1 VSERPP
7 PLPARVGGP
16 EQALSD
22 FAQRSRAWAPVA
34 KATALFVLPLP
45 LLAAMIAG
53 LVAGDVERVGLA
65 AGALG
70 STWTAGVLSWRGLAA
85 EARYMLG
92 ERPDLPRVPQKLL
105 GAILTSAGAA
115 LAASAAGHALP
126 AAGLS
131 AALGAGGYFAF
142 YGRDMPSRQ
151 VSVAEVEGLDTDVV
165 RRELEEAYG
174 RLRRITAASRGIHV
188 REFCDRLDRI
198 IGIGH
203 TILGEIERDPR
214 QASRARRFL
223 HLYLDSTERVTSEY
237 ARTHTQ
243 VRSASLEQN
252 FRQLLIDMEGSF
264 VEQHQKLL
272 QHDATALDVEIEVLS
287 ARLKREGLAEPV
299 RREHERDAEPSRL
312 R

>member
-1 VSERPP
+1 MSLRPP
-7 PLPARVGGP
+7 PLPAAGGRP

-22 FAQRSRAWAPVA
+22 FATRSRAWASVA

-45 LLAAMIAG
+45 LLAAMVSG
-53 LVAGDVERVGLA
+53 LVAGDVERVSLA

-85 EARYMLG
+85 EARYLLG
-92 ERPDLPRVPQKLL
+92 ERADLPPVPQKTV
-105 GAILTSAGAA
+105 GGVLTALGAA

-126 AAGLS
+126 AAGMF
-131 AALGAGGYFAF
+131 ALLGGGGYFAF
-142 YGRDMPSRQ
+142 FGGDLRSRR
-151 VSVAEVEGLDTDVV
+151 VTVAAAEGIDTSTV

-174 RLRRITAASRGIHV
+174 RLRRITAASRGIRV
-188 REFCDRLDRI
+188 PEFCDRLNRI
-198 IGIGH
+198 IAIGH

-223 HLYLDSTERVTSEY
+223 HLYLDSTERVAGEY
-237 ARTHTQ
+237 ARTHRQ
-243 VRSASLEQN
+243 VQSPALEQN

-287 ARLKREGLAEPV
+287 ARLKREGLSEPV
-299 RREHERDAEPSRL
+299 RRG
-312 R
+312 

>member
-1 VSERPP
+1 VSDRPP
-7 PLPARVGGP
+7 PLPVPGGRP
-16 EQALSD
+16 DQALSD
-22 FAQRSRAWAPVA
+22 FAQRSRAWAPVV

-53 LVAGDVERVGLA
+53 LVAGDVERFGLA

-85 EARYMLG
+85 EARYLLG
-92 ERPDLPRVPQKLL
+92 ERPDLPVVPQKVVSGLL
-105 GAILTSAGAA
+105 TTLGAA
-115 LAASAAGHALP
+115 LAAAAAGHALP
-126 AAGLS
+126 AVGVF
-131 AALGAGGYFAF
+131 AALGGGGYFAF
-142 YGRDMPSRQ
+142 YGTDMRSRR
-151 VSVAEVEGLDTDVV
+151 VTVAAAEGVDTTTV

-174 RLRRITAASRGIHV
+174 RLRRITTASRGIRV
-188 REFCDRLDRI
+188 PEFCDRLNRI
-198 IGIGH
+198 IAIGT

-237 ARTHTQ
+237 ARTHRQ
-243 VRSASLEQN
+243 LRSADLEQN

-264 VEQHQKLL
+264 VQQHQKLL

-287 ARLKREGLAEPV
+287 ARLKREGIAEPV
-299 RREHERDAEPSRL
+299 RRQS
-312 R
+312 